1 MPGTFNNNKPSF
13 ALAGIG
19 QGDVAATP
27 LQMALVGSA
36 VADGGTVMRPHVA
49 SEIRDDEGRKLSTIN
64 PKVWK
69 VAMPPATASTIRD
82 FMVQVVQRGTGTA
95 GQIAGVTVAG
105 KTGTAQSCENC
116 APHAWFVAFA
126 PAEAPQYAVS
136 VFVEHGGSMGNE
148 ATGGHVAAP
157 IAAKILK
164 YLLGK

>member
-1 MPGTFNNNKPSF
+1 
-13 ALAGIG
+13 
-19 QGDVAATP
+19 
-27 LQMALVGSA
+27 MALVGSA

-136 VFVEHGGSMGNE
+136 VLRRAGGSMGNE